1 MIIETPISVGELVDK
16 ITILRIKSRKI
27 KNADKLK
34 NVGAE
39 LDKLQ
44 YVFSGLTKNS
54 IPDIIN
60 EFVMLESI
68 NKELWDIEDQ
78 IRKKEML
85 EEFDGEFIELARSV
99 YITNDKRSE
108 VKKKINEM
116 TGSELVEEKSYEQY

>member
-16 ITILRIKSRKI
+16 ITILRIKSREI
-27 KNADKLK
+27 KNPDKLK

-44 YVFSGLTKNS
+44 HIFSALQGM
-54 IPDIIN
+54 PDILN

-68 NKELWDIEDQ
+68 NKELWDIEDK
-78 IRKKEML
+78 IRLKEL
-85 EEFDGEFIELARSV
+85 NKEFDNEFIELARSV

-108 VKKKINEM
+108 VKKKINIM

>member
-16 ITILRIKSRKI
+16 ITILRIKSREI
-27 KNADKLK
+27 KNPDKLK

-39 LDKLQ
+39 LNKLQ
-44 YVFSGLTKNS
+44 YVFSGLTKNG

-60 EFVMLESI
+60 EFVMLENI

-85 EEFDGEFIELARSV
+85 EEFDGECIELARSV

>member
-116 TGSELVEEKSYEQY
+116 TGSELVEEK

>member
-16 ITILRIKSRKI
+16 ITILRIKSREI

-44 YVFSGLTKNS
+44 YIFSGLKDM
-54 IPDIIN
+54 PDILN

-78 IRKKEML
+78 IRKKENI
-85 EEFDGEFIELARSV
+85 EEFDDEFIELARLV

>member
-85 EEFDGEFIELARSV
+85 EEFDSEFIELARSV

>member
-16 ITILRIKSRKI
+16 ITILRIKSREI

-44 YVFSGLTKNS
+44 YVFSSLTKNS

-60 EFVMLESI
+60 EFVMLEGI

-78 IRKKEML
+78 IRKKENI
-85 EEFDGEFIELARSV
+85 EEFDDEFIELARSV

>member
-16 ITILRIKSRKI
+16 ITILRIKSREI
-27 KNADKLK
+27 KNPDKLK

-39 LDKLQ
+39 LNKLQ
-44 YVFSGLTKNS
+44 YVFSGLTKNG

-60 EFVMLESI
+60 EFVMLENI

>member
-16 ITILRIKSRKI
+16 ITILRIKSREI
-27 KNADKLK
+27 KNPDKLK

-44 YVFSGLTKNS
+44 HIFSALQGM
-54 IPDIIN
+54 PDILN

-68 NKELWDIEDQ
+68 NKELWDIEDR

>member
-16 ITILRIKSRKI
+16 ITILRIKSREI
-27 KNADKLK
+27 KNADKLE

-39 LDKLQ
+39 LAKLQ
-44 YVFSGLTKNS
+44 HIFSSLKGM
-54 IPDIIN
+54 PDILN

-78 IRKKEML
+78 IRKKESIK
-85 EEFDGEFIELARSV
+85 EFDDEFIELARSV
-99 YITNDKRSE
+99 YITNDKRSD

>member
-16 ITILRIKSRKI
+16 ITILRIKSREI
-27 KNADKLK
+27 KNPDKLK

-44 YVFSGLTKNS
+44 HIFSALQGM
-54 IPDIIN
+54 PDILN

-68 NKELWDIEDQ
+68 NKELWDIEDR

-99 YITNDKRSE
+99 YITNDKRSD

>member
-16 ITILRIKSRKI
+16 ITILRIKSREI
-27 KNADKLK
+27 KNPDKLK

-39 LDKLQ
+39 LNKLQ
-44 YVFSGLTKNS
+44 YVFSALQGM
-54 IPDIIN
+54 PDILN

-108 VKKKINEM
+108 VKKKINER